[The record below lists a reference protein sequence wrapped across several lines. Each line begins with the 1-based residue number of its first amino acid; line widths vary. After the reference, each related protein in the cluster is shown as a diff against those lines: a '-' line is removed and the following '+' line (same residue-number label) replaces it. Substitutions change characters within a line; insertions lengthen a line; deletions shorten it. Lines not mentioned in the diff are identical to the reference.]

1 MVSICSLFTDG
12 NDRAIGTY
20 RFRGVL
26 TVGATYDNTASF
38 TVQNAIYGNFS
49 IIVLTDSNN
58 EVYEYVDEED
68 NSLTSL
74 VCE

>member
-1 MVSICSLFTDG
+1 M
-12 NDRAIGTY
+12 
-20 RFRGVL
+20 
-26 TVGATYDNTASF
+26 GATYDNTASF

-68 NSLTSL
+68 NSRTSL
-74 VCE
+74 VCEQLSKFRS